1 MRILLL
7 KKTRKTEMPAANLS
21 PVFLSCLVARR
32 ALFALLA
39 LLLAAAC
46 SRTPL
51 PDLPVLRLDNFQA
64 AVRAGIEN
72 AWQAA
77 KAAPRDSAACGRLG
91 MVLHAHQQ
99 WGAAEACY
107 LRAQNLDPDNF
118 AWPYYLGVIY
128 AEMGKPAASRQAL
141 QRALKI
147 DPKYLPA
154 RVALAAR
161 LLEAGELEAADGVY
175 QDLVSTGASDAA
187 VLYGLGRV
195 QLARGQ
201 AEALSTLR
209 TAVQQAPEF
218 GAAHYALAQALR
230 KAGREAEAASHLKIY
245 EAHKLDAPPQQEDA
259 RITEVLALNRG
270 AAHFI
275 RQGVELE
282 AQGRLDDAIQ
292 AHRAA
297 LDADPKSVQAHVNL
311 IQLYSRAGQPLDA
324 EAAYRAAISLSPS
337 SAEGHYNYGVFVF
350 GQKKLAEAA
359 KAFKRA
365 IESNPQH
372 AAAHNNLGFLLD
384 SQGRV
389 KEAER
394 HYRLALSNDP
404 GHRMA
409 HFHLGRL
416 LATQRRWPEAIQEL
430 KETVHTDDENTPG
443 CLYALGSVY
452 ARSGD
457 IRNAVERLEQ
467 ARAQAERYKQAP
479 LVAAI
484 DRDLTTFGRS
494 GARR

>member
-1 MRILLL
+1 MLRILLW
-7 KKTRKTEMPAANLS
+7 A
-21 PVFLSCLVARR
+21 V
-32 ALFALLA
+32 LLT
-39 LLLAAAC
+39 AC

-51 PDLPVLRLDNFQA
+51 PDLPVLHLDNFQP
-64 AVRAGIEN
+64 AVRAAIEN

-107 LRAQNLDPDNF
+107 ARAQALDPDNF

-141 QRALKI
+141 ERALKI

-154 RVALAAR
+154 RVALAGR
-161 LLEAGELEAADGVY
+161 LLEAGELEAAESVY
-175 QDLVSTGASDAA
+175 RDLVAA
-187 VLYGLGRV
+187 RTSNATVLYGLGRV
-195 QLARGQ
+195 QMGRGQ
-201 AEALSTLR
+201 AEALATLR

-230 KAGREAEAASHLKIY
+230 KAGRESEAASHLKIY
-245 EAHKLDAPPQQEDA
+245 EAHKLDAPPLPDA
-259 RITEVLALNRG
+259 RIAEVLALNRG

-275 RQGVELE
+275 RQGIDLE
-282 AQGRLDDAIQ
+282 AQGRLGEAIQ

-297 LDADPKSVQAHVNL
+297 LDAEPKSVQAQVNL
-311 IQLYSRAGQPLDA
+311 IQLYSRAGQPLEA
-324 EAAYRAAISLSPS
+324 EAAYRAAIALSPG
-337 SAEGHYNYGVFVF
+337 SAEAHYNYGVFAF
-350 GQKKLAEAA
+350 AQKKLAEAA
-359 KAFKRA
+359 KAFERA
-365 IESNPQH
+365 IASNPQH

-384 SQGRV
+384 SLGRV

-404 GHRMA
+404 GYRMA

-430 KETVHTDDENTPG
+430 KETVQTDDENTPG
-443 CLYALGSVY
+443 CIYALGSVY

-457 IRNAVERLEQ
+457 IRNAVERLQQ

-484 DRDLTTFGRS
+484 DRDLAAMGRS
-494 GARR
+494 GIRR